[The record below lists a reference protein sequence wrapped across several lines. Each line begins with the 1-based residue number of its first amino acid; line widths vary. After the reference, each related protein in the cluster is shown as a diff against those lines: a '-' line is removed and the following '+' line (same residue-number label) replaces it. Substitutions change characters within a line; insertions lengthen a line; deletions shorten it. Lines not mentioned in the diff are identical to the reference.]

1 MRMKRTR
8 MLTVAPVWGNTRK
21 HIGCVSP
28 RSRARQAE
36 ADETML
42 RLRAASQQ
50 AYHHNRMLQ
59 FFALRQPVPQYMRL
73 TRHNLGNHFYQVD
86 EMFRL
91 DTALHLSP
99 LLLPTKY
106 RTSARDSVNCVEGL
120 CIVLRHFLRAGKTW
134 CLSLA
139 GLRPLCRIFI
149 HTMQLILD
157 RHGTLLDFNPLHF
170 LHRLPECA
178 AAVASFGIDES
189 SNIALFIDG
198 TLRGC
203 TIPSPKAIV
212 LPPGVTA
219 WQLQAALFSGHKW
232 THGLKSRV

>member
-1 MRMKRTR
+1 
-8 MLTVAPVWGNTRK
+8 
-21 HIGCVSP
+21 
-28 RSRARQAE
+28 
-36 ADETML
+36 
-42 RLRAASQQ
+42 
-50 AYHHNRMLQ
+50 
-59 FFALRQPVPQYMRL
+59 
-73 TRHNLGNHFYQVD
+73 
-86 EMFRL
+86 
-91 DTALHLSP
+91 
-99 LLLPTKY
+99 
-106 RTSARDSVNCVEGL
+106 
-120 CIVLRHFLRAGKTW
+120 
-134 CLSLA
+134 
-139 GLRPLCRIFI
+139 
-149 HTMQLILD
+149 MQLILD

>member
-1 MRMKRTR
+1 
-8 MLTVAPVWGNTRK
+8 
-21 HIGCVSP
+21 
-28 RSRARQAE
+28 
-36 ADETML
+36 
-42 RLRAASQQ
+42 
-50 AYHHNRMLQ
+50 
-59 FFALRQPVPQYMRL
+59 
-73 TRHNLGNHFYQVD
+73 
-86 EMFRL
+86 MFRL

-120 CIVLRHFLRAGKTW
+120 CIVLRR
-134 CLSLA
+134 LSFPSRWKDLVPIFGRSKA
-139 GLRPLCRIFI
+139 SLCRIFI

>member
-1 MRMKRTR
+1 

-120 CIVLRHFLRAGKTW
+120 CIVLRR
-134 CLSLA
+134 LSFPSRWKDLV
-139 GLRPLCRIFI
+139 PIFGRSKASVSHL
-149 HTMQLILD
+149 HTY
-157 RHGTLLDFNPLHF
+157 N
-170 LHRLPECA
+170 A
-178 AAVASFGIDES
+178 AD
-189 SNIALFIDG
+189 
-198 TLRGC
+198 T
-203 TIPSPKAIV
+203 
-212 LPPGVTA
+212 
-219 WQLQAALFSGHKW
+219 
-232 THGLKSRV
+232 

>member
-1 MRMKRTR
+1 
-8 MLTVAPVWGNTRK
+8 MLTVAPVWGNSRK

-36 ADETML
+36 
-42 RLRAASQQ
+42 AASQQ

-99 LLLPTKY
+99 LLLATKY

-120 CIVLRHFLRAGKTW
+120 CIVLRR
-134 CLSLA
+134 LSFPSRWKDLVPIFGRSKA
-139 GLRPLCRIFI
+139 SLCRIFI

-170 LHRLPECA
+170 LHRLPEWA

-189 SNIALFIDG
+189 LNI
-198 TLRGC
+198 
-203 TIPSPKAIV
+203 
-212 LPPGVTA
+212 
-219 WQLQAALFSGHKW
+219 
-232 THGLKSRV
+232 